1 MSEEYSKYLV
11 EHCEN
16 VCEAFR
22 WIQNNIPQVLSKLDT
37 SLDYWV
43 YLNMEHDESKWEDE
57 EYYAYD
63 NYFYGDKT
71 SKVVKEF
78 DYAWLHHIHNNPHH
92 WQHWVLLEDEG
103 KTKALEMPERDVIE
117 MVCDWWSFS
126 FKKGDLR
133 EIFKW
138 YDDHKGK
145 MILHPNT
152 RKKVEAILD
161 AIDKKLKENEEF
173 QNVSEGSEP
182 DAEKGAEDEQKD

>member
-1 MSEEYSKYLV
+1 MSAEYDKYLV

-16 VCEAFR
+16 VREAFR
-22 WIQNNIPQVLSKLDT
+22 WIQNNIPQVLSKLDM

-43 YLNMEHDESKWEDE
+43 YLNMEHDESKWGDE

-126 FKKGDLR
+126 FKSGNLR
-133 EIFKW
+133 EVFKW